1 MPDAGSPLPASPWR
15 LIAYFP
21 DGKQS
26 CETTPLRPRHLTL
39 QRGQQAVVARK
50 EWAVM
55 RMPILTANQSDL
67 GESKKVPP
75 SPSITERPLC
85 QEADPGINLRRRATM
100 MVTIW
105 RSEERRVGK
114 ECRCRWWP

>member
-15 LIAYFP
+15 LIACFP

-26 CETTPLRPRHLTL
+26 CETTPLTPRHLTL
-39 QRGQQAVVARK
+39 HRGLQAVVARN

-75 SPSITERPLC
+75 SHSLTGRPLC
-85 QEADPGINLRRRATM
+85 HEADPGINLRRRAAM
-100 MVTIW
+100 VVTIW
-105 RSEERRVGK
+105 RWHASVCTTTCER
-114 ECRCRWWP
+114 